1 MKVIERFQQH
11 PHLIFLIDGL
21 GAILTALLLLLA
33 LPNLPEV
40 FTTPA
45 RILQFLGSIAVILAA
60 YSVSNYFIKLAQV
73 RLLIRIIAVGN
84 LLYCLLS
91 VFIVSK
97 LFTTISAWDKV
108 YFAGE
113 VLIVLA
119 LAVFE
124 WKLSQKVA

>member
-40 FTTPA
+40 FTMPA